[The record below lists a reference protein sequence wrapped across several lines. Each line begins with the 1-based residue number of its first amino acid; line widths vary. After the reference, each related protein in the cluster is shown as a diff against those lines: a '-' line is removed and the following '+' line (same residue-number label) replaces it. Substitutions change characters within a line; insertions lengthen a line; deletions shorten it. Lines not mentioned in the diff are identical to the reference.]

1 MNPYTAIMLFAII
14 WWVVLLAVLPWGVRP
29 PENPEPGH
37 APSAP
42 DRPMMGRKVL
52 ATTVITAV
60 IWGILFYLISN
71 DILVFRDL

>member
-1 MNPYTAIMLFAII
+1 MNPYTAIMLFTII

-42 DRPMMGRKVL
+42 DRPLMGRKVL
-52 ATTVITAV
+52 VTTVITAA

>member
-1 MNPYTAIMLFAII
+1 MNPYTAVMLFAII
-14 WWVVLLAVLPWGVRP
+14 WWVVLLAVLPWGARP

-42 DRPMMGRKVL
+42 ERPMMGRKVL

>member
-1 MNPYTAIMLFAII
+1 MNPYTAVMLFAII

-42 DRPMMGRKVL
+42 ERPMMGRKVL

>member
-52 ATTVITAV
+52 ATTVITAA